1 MTAQKIKML
10 LWLETFFAFGSIL
23 SFLCGLRT
31 PNVPGVHWQSLKGV
45 YGGEMALIQPYF
57 AQ

>member
-1 MTAQKIKML
+1 MTAQKIKMP
-10 LWLETFFAFGSIL
+10 LWLETFFAFGSIS

-31 PNVPGVHWQSLKGV
+31 PNVPGVQWQGLKGV
-45 YGGEMALIQPYF
+45 YGGEMAPIKPYF